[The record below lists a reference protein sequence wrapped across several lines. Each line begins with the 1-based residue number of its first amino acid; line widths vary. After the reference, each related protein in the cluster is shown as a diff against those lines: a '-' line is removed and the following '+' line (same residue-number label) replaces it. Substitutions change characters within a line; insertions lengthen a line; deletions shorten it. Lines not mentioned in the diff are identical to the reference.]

1 LVEVDAF
8 NLCEPLSDEASLIL
22 LNTAIWALFDVEN
35 PLASND
41 LPSLRPRYNVIHVQV
56 LLSLHLII
64 AGREPFGGIRASHG
78 FVISLQ
84 LGNVGVG
91 DIGTMTIGGDVVM
104 RVVIRDRRMGD
115 VLGMRGRGWRQ
126 CGSRRGR
133 KLGLWNGVR

>member
-1 LVEVDAF
+1 M
-8 NLCEPLSDEASLIL
+8 
-22 LNTAIWALFDVEN
+22 
-35 PLASND
+35 
-41 LPSLRPRYNVIHVQV
+41 

-64 AGREPFGGIRASHG
+64 AGREPFGGIRAGHG

-115 VLGMRGRGWRQ
+115 ALGMRGRGWRQ